1 MMKNKDQ
8 YIFAMKN
15 IKFEK
20 NLKDKIMEEVEQ
32 KLAKKYIRFF
42 PKTIIS
48 LACIQMIFCFFA
60 TNSVGCFIV

>member
-8 YIFAMKN
+8 YILAMKH
-15 IKFEK
+15 IKFEE
-20 NLKDKIMEEVEQ
+20 NLKDRIIGKVEQ
-32 KLAKKYIRFF
+32 KLERKYIRFF

-60 TNSVGCFIV
+60 TNSVGYFMV